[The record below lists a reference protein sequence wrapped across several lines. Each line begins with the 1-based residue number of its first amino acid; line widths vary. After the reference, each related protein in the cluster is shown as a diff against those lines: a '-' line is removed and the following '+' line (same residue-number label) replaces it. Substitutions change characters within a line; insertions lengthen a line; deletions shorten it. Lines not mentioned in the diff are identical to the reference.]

1 MCPCVC
7 VFVYVQVHLCS
18 RVHMSEYT
26 YGAREEPWVLFLRR
40 LPSCSFK
47 TVSLTDL
54 SLNDGAM
61 VFKRVSPFQPFRK
74 VFEPAPIQ
82 TLKWTPD
89 PVAPASTPM
98 LLLWFFFKR

>member
-1 MCPCVC
+1 M
-7 VFVYVQVHLCS
+7 
-18 RVHMSEYT
+18 E
-26 YGAREEPWVLFLRR
+26 

-54 SLNDGAM
+54 SLNDWAM
-61 VFKRVSPFQPFRK
+61 VFKRVSPFQLFRK

-89 PVAPASTPM
+89 PVAPVSAPM
-98 LLLWFFFKR
+98 LLLCFCFFFKDHFLSFLSVKHFN